1 MPTFPSTLFP
11 LRRRARIVIAAV
23 LALSAAIAAL
33 LCFSGLRDFSLESAT
48 TRTLT
53 FHAGSDRL
61 SGTLI
66 LPRDVAAPP
75 VALFV
80 HGDGPQ
86 DRYADDGYQPFIN
99 QLLDQGIGV
108 FTWDKPGVGR
118 SAGNWLD
125 QSMQDRAAEAMAAYL
140 RVRSEP
146 GVDAAKVGFL
156 GYSQAGWVLPIV
168 ASRAQPAFT
177 VIIGGAVNWRDQ
189 GAYYTRK
196 RLQAQGVAADE
207 IERRLAAE
215 RTSNDALFGE
225 PRPLADVLAARP
237 DMTPARA
244 RYVQRN
250 YLSDASGWIP
260 KMRGPVLAVWGE
272 MDPNVDAAVN
282 AARYRLLF
290 ADAPDKRVM
299 LVPDAGHVLLRAPQ
313 FNDQIAS
320 DWTLWKSCASCCW
333 AAKPTCSLPCA
344 TSPTGSGRPPPA
356 IEDGPPCRRSNRFSA
371 DMEWPYHGRNLT
383 PRRSACHGHRS
394 HEALRAAQPRRRL
407 HHDTGRQ
414 CLLVAVAGPA
424 RRLRP
429 RLAGVGI

>member
-86 DRYADDGYQPFIN
+86 DATRTTATSPSSTN
-99 QLLDQGIGV
+99 CW
-108 FTWDKPGVGR
+108 TRASACSPGTSPAGR

-225 PRPLADVLAARP
+225 PRPLADVR
-237 DMTPARA
+237 
-244 RYVQRN
+244 
-250 YLSDASGWIP
+250 
-260 KMRGPVLAVWGE
+260 RGP
-272 MDPNVDAAVN
+272 
-282 AARYRLLF
+282 
-290 ADAPDKRVM
+290 
-299 LVPDAGHVLLRAPQ
+299 
-313 FNDQIAS
+313 
-320 DWTLWKSCASCCW
+320 T
-333 AAKPTCSLPCA
+333 
-344 TSPTGSGRPPPA
+344 
-356 IEDGPPCRRSNRFSA
+356 
-371 DMEWPYHGRNLT
+371 
-383 PRRSACHGHRS
+383 
-394 HEALRAAQPRRRL
+394 
-407 HHDTGRQ
+407 
-414 CLLVAVAGPA
+414 
-424 RRLRP
+424 
-429 RLAGVGI
+429 

>member
-11 LRRRARIVIAAV
+11 LRRRADRHRRRTHPERRDRRAAV
-23 LALSAAIAAL
+23 LQRPARLLAGIGDDAHAHFPCRVGPSVRHADPAARRGRAAGGPVRARRRPAGPLRGRRLPALHQPA
-33 LCFSGLRDFSLESAT
+33 
-48 TRTLT
+48 
-53 FHAGSDRL
+53 AGSRH
-61 SGTLI
+61 
-66 LPRDVAAPP
+66 RR
-75 VALFV
+75 V
-80 HGDGPQ
+80 HLGQ
-86 DRYADDGYQPFIN
+86 ARR
-99 QLLDQGIGV
+99 
-108 FTWDKPGVGR
+108 GR

-215 RTSNDALFGE
+215 RTQRRAVRRTTSAGGCAGGAARHDSGA
-225 PRPLADVLAARP
+225 RPLRATQLSVGCVRLDPENARP
-237 DMTPARA
+237 GAGRVGRD
-244 RYVQRN
+244 
-250 YLSDASGWIP
+250 G
-260 KMRGPVLAVWGE
+260 
-272 MDPNVDAAVN
+272 PNVDAAVN

-299 LVPDAGHVLLRAPQ
+299 LVPDAGHVCCARRNSTTRSPATGR
-313 FNDQIAS
+313 S
-320 DWTLWKSCASCCW
+320 GKSCASCCW

-371 DMEWPYHGRNLT
+371 DMEWPYHGRNFTRAGAHAMATDLRSTTCCST
-383 PRRSACHGHRS
+383 PTAPPSRH
-394 HEALRAAQPRRRL
+394 RAAMPSGRSRR
-407 HHDTGRQ
+407 TSSTPT
-414 CLLVAVAGPA
+414 A
-424 RRLRP
+424 

>member
-23 LALSAAIAAL
+23 LTLSAAIAAL

-86 DRYADDGYQPFIN
+86 DRYADDGYLPFIN

-168 ASRAQPAFT
+168 VSRAQPAFT

-215 RTSNDALFGE
+215 RTRNDALFGE
-225 PRPLADVLAARP
+225 PRPQADVLAARP
-237 DMTPARA
+237 DMTPRAPLRATQLSVGCVRLDPENARPGAGRVGRDGPERGCSRERRALSPAVRRRTGQARHAGARRRPRVAARA
-244 RYVQRN
+244 AIQRPDRQRLDALEKLRFMLLGREAYVQPAVR
-250 YLSDASGWIP
+250 DIADWI
-260 KMRGPVLAVWGE
+260 RQ
-272 MDPNVDAAVN
+272 AA
-282 AARYRLLF
+282 
-290 ADAPDKRVM
+290 
-299 LVPDAGHVLLRAPQ
+299 AGH
-313 FNDQIAS
+313 
-320 DWTLWKSCASCCW
+320 
-333 AAKPTCSLPCA
+333 
-344 TSPTGSGRPPPA
+344 
-356 IEDGPPCRRSNRFSA
+356 
-371 DMEWPYHGRNLT
+371 
-383 PRRSACHGHRS
+383 
-394 HEALRAAQPRRRL
+394 
-407 HHDTGRQ
+407 
-414 CLLVAVAGPA
+414 
-424 RRLRP
+424 
-429 RLAGVGI
+429 